1 MRIST
6 FFYCL
11 GQGFRNLVRNKW
23 FALASIATITA
34 CLFMVGV
41 LYAIVLNFRHVV
53 QSIEEGVSITVFFV
67 DGTTEDQILQRKV
80 EIEEREEVADVTY
93 ISAEEAWE
101 GFKVD
106 YLGEYSEGFTENP
119 LEGMSNLEINLA
131 DVSKQDEL
139 VGFIRSLPEV
149 REVNYSSVT
158 ADTLTGAN
166 SVIAYASIGI
176 VLLLFAVSVFL
187 ISNTIAMGIEVRK
200 EEISI
205 MKYVGGTD
213 FFVRSPFVIEGLVI
227 GLVGSV
233 IPLAILYFFYN
244 KVIGYV
250 SGRFPTLSNILHLLS
265 IHDIFRTLVPFCII
279 IGVAIGFFGSWFTVR
294 KHLRV

>member
-6 FFYCL
+6 FFYCV
-11 GQGFRNLVRNKW
+11 GQGFKNLSRNKL

-53 QSIEEGVSITVFFV
+53 QSVEEGVSVTVFFI
-67 DGTTEDQILQRKV
+67 DGTTEDQILQRTV

-131 DVSKQDEL
+131 DVSRQSEL
-139 VGFIRSLPEV
+139 VSYLRSLPEV
-149 REVNYSSVT
+149 REVNYSSIT

-166 SVIAYASIGI
+166 SVIAYASVGI

-187 ISNTIAMGIEVRK
+187 ISNTIAMSIAGRK
-200 EEISI
+200 EEIHI
-205 MKYVGGTD
+205 MRYIGASNGFIRGPLVL
-213 FFVRSPFVIEGLVI
+213 EGLIVGLFGAAIPLVAMWFGYPAVVASIKEKYANLVNIFGFISRDELFRFIAPVSVALGVGI
-227 GLVGSV
+227 GLAGS
-233 IPLAILYFFYN
+233 LF
-244 KVIGYV
+244 
-250 SGRFPTLSNILHLLS
+250 S
-265 IHDIFRTLVPFCII
+265 IK
-279 IGVAIGFFGSWFTVR
+279 
-294 KHLRV
+294 KHLKA